1 LGTSLPTVL
10 VFRRPRQVDIDWTG
24 ARSWLGGAP
33 RIGGMPWPR
42 DKKTVPLLFMAQID
56 LAEVAAKTG
65 KTLLPEKGSL
75 AFFIGSEARV
85 VFVPEAENATPVMP
99 PDGTP
104 DLNEIGGAAEWRTD
118 LAGRPLFPYWP
129 VDFAVLDVTPPAS
142 DEDEEAIEAFHA
154 AEAVAVKKV
163 YPLRQYILTADQ
175 AFTGPPIPDWWQ
187 TAVYYANYLEKA
199 LLNAPNLIK
208 REQGSLE
215 YALKQVQEAQSKG
228 PAELKKA
235 QAYVGIVE
243 GKIAKLH
250 QLQPAFAEFA
260 AEVSSFSKG
269 RDPWTLMNPDEMAQL
284 TSLWA
289 RNPEFAAFHSN
300 QGKFQIDYLKKEM
313 FKALPAADTP
323 AFADLPAL
331 VRNLIDAKRA
341 PRPQWWFMA
350 VHFAKRLQDAIR
362 LGVPNATKFRQNNIA
377 AYRKRL
383 ADLQPKDTLSFFRRT
398 TTPKNADATKFEAE
412 IAKNEAELAKLG
424 QLEAAFKQ
432 FVEETSSWVRDRDPW
447 NLMQPADVAE
457 LEARM
462 KRAQEEFRDF
472 AASYLPHRR
481 VDLETHALVTMASAE
496 ARGYA
501 ALPEAVRTLINRD
514 YLLPPGGW
522 HQMFGRGV
530 EIQGDS
536 PAMREDGYIMLL
548 QLTHD
553 DMMHWSF
560 GDNGVYQFWI
570 SPADLDKRNW
580 AAVKMTFEMH

>member
-1 LGTSLPTVL
+1 MGTSLPTVL
-10 VFRRPRQVDIDWTG
+10 VSRRPRQVDGDWTG

-33 RIGGMPWPR
+33 RIGATPWPR
-42 DKKTVPLLFMAQID
+42 DKKAVPLAFMAQID

-65 KTLLPEKGSL
+65 KTLLPENGSL
-75 AFFIGSEARV
+75 AFFIGGEPRV
-85 VFVPEAENATPVMP
+85 VFVPESEITTPVMP

-104 DLNEIGGAAEWRTD
+104 DLSEIGGSAEWRTD

-142 DEDEEAIEAFHA
+142 DEDEDA
-154 AEAVAVKKV
+154 AEAFSAAEAAAIGKLFPRREYV
-163 YPLRQYILTADQ
+163 LTADQ

-187 TAVYYANYLEKA
+187 TAIYYANYLEKA

-215 YALKQVQEAQSKG
+215 YARKQVEEAQSKG

-250 QLQPAFAEFA
+250 HLQPAFAEFA
-260 AEVSSFSKG
+260 AEVTGFSKG
-269 RDPWTLMNPDEMAQL
+269 RDPWALMNPDEMAQL
-284 TSLWA
+284 ASLWV
-289 RNPEFAAFHSN
+289 RNPEFATFHSN
-300 QGKFQIDYLKKEM
+300 QGKFPIDYLKKEM

-323 AFADLPAL
+323 AFAAFPAP
-331 VRNLIDAKRA
+331 VRNLINEKRA

-350 VHFAKRLQDAIR
+350 VHLVKRLREAIR
-362 LGVPNATKFRQNNIA
+362 LGVPGATKWRMDNIA
-377 AYRKRL
+377 AYRKRI
-383 ADLQPKDTLSFFRRT
+383 ADLQPKDALAIFRRM
-398 TTPKNADATKFEAE
+398 TTPKSADVTKFEAE
-412 IAKNEAELAKLG
+412 IAKIEAELANLS

-432 FVEETSSWVRDRDPW
+432 FVEETSNWTRDRDPW
-447 NLMQPADVAE
+447 SLMQPADVE
-457 LEARM
+457 QLDARM
-462 KRAQEEFRDF
+462 NQAREEFRDF

-481 VDLETHALVTMASAE
+481 QDLETHALVTMASAD

-501 ALPEAVRTLINRD
+501 ALPETVRTLINRD
-514 YLLPPGGW
+514 YLLPAGGW

-553 DMMHWSF
+553 DMMHWNF